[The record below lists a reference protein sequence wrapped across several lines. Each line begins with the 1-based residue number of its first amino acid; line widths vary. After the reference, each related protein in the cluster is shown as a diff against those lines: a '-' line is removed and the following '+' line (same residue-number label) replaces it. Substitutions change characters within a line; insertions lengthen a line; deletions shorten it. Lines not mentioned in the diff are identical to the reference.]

1 MGASGKVEYL
11 KNKRPECGLFAP
23 GDPTIQYHWGNQA
36 EKSGFKVWFSD
47 SGSLTALSKLVPPQE
62 HLSF

>member
-1 MGASGKVEYL
+1 MGVSGKVEYF
-11 KNKRPECGLFAP
+11 KNKRPVWSLAP